1 MRKYPEIFQQ
11 DGAFTVFL
19 EEYPYFLPCFAGAVI
34 NTIML
39 VISFFFMDE
48 TCVKLKADQEKS
60 STKLLIQTP
69 RSYSTFDYIKRHSIN
84 FTPALPRKQNL
95 ATIFSLRECF
105 SPAVTN
111 MLLIHTFLIFQLAYI
126 GGMYCSKKCLNT
138 RYLIQFTE
146 LAPIWMSNER
156 QYGGLGFPPKQ
167 CAIAMASQ
175 GISQMITIIFIL
187 TPLTK
192 RFGTLR
198 VMSTGAFGL
207 VFATIAELGVRYL
220 YNLPDLHGHTQTYFW
235 VLPAVALCIATWST
249 SFSLATVST
258 KILLINAAPQHALG
272 KTNSVSEC
280 LSSAALAIAPALC
293 GIIWSG

>member
-11 DGAFTVFL
+11 DDAFTVFL

-95 ATIFSLRECF
+95 ATILSLRECF